1 MAAER
6 KGDAMRD
13 SDSAV
18 IVAAGTAWPFYRL
31 VGGYVCQPGRT
42 FRNAGRMGFY
52 SRRQV
57 HGLAARIESI
67 LPSVQLSASE
77 AARRSLSVDPVE
89 RRVGDIMSA
98 ALAEDR
104 GNEVVQIVILSTLR
118 DEDTLKFDPVLH
130 EGPHAWT
137 QNQRYVRV
145 SALMRARTTDD
156 LVDQASEDVLEAE
169 DMA

>member
-1 MAAER
+1 
-6 KGDAMRD
+6 MRD
-13 SDSAV
+13 SDTAV

-42 FRNAGRMGFY
+42 FRTAGRMGFY

-57 HGLAARIESI
+57 HGLAARIERI
-67 LPSVQLSASE
+67 VPSVELSAAE
-77 AARRSLSVDPVE
+77 AARRSLSLDPDE

-98 ALAEDR
+98 ALFEDR
-104 GNEVVQIVILSTLR
+104 ANEVVQIVVLSSLR
-118 DEDTLKFDPVLH
+118 DEETLKFDPVLH
-130 EGPHAWT
+130 EGTHAWT

-145 SALMRARTTDD
+145 GALMKARTTDD
-156 LVDQASEDVLEAE
+156 LVNQVSEDVLDAE